1 MLPRNVILFSIP
13 FVVAFLLA
21 FGWFLFGIQLLK
33 YLVIAGAIFL
43 IVAILTG
50 VGIMLVD
57 EFGDDGSF

>member
-33 YLVIAGAIFL
+33 YVFIAGVIL
-43 IVAILTG
+43 VIVAILTG
-50 VGIMLVD
+50 MGMTLVD
-57 EFGDDGSF
+57 TFGDVDSH